1 MFVQK
6 HIRFQPSSF
15 HLTCCSRGV
24 FVGVRRHVG
33 MLTSVRS
40 HKNRFCS
47 LFMFSYHAKWW
58 RLLSMPQ
65 TMPPTLDP
73 TTGRGMDETTKSVY
87 TLTHTHTFNYK
98 GRVGHWTLSNK
109 ESDKREREWD
119 ELFSYCIVLLMYCT
133 TVITH
138 TCVQQLKMH
147 IEGICFLWRII
158 HMRPSEVSS
167 AFVAYTFREDGQHLS
182 GECEL
187 YWTLLSV
194 FRQIALAD
202 LTIINKTDLVNESEL
217 VELRDT
223 VRWEPQ
229 TFIFFYMFLLGM
241 DWY

>member
-1 MFVQK
+1 MK
-6 HIRFQPSSF
+6 HNKECLHTYS
-15 HLTCCSRGV
+15 
-24 FVGVRRHVG
+24 
-33 MLTSVRS
+33 
-40 HKNRFCS
+40 
-47 LFMFSYHAKWW
+47 
-58 RLLSMPQ
+58 
-65 TMPPTLDP
+65 
-73 TTGRGMDETTKSVY
+73 
-87 TLTHTHTFNYK
+87 HTHTFNYK
-98 GRVGHWTLSNK
+98 GRVGHWTLGNK

-138 TCVQQLKMH
+138 TCAQQLKMH

-158 HMRPSEVSS
+158 HMRLSEVSS
-167 AFVAYTFREDGQHLS
+167 AFVAYTFREDGKHLS

-223 VRWEPQ
+223 VRWEPK
-229 TFIFFYMFLLGM
+229 TFIFICSY
-241 DWY
+241 

>member
-1 MFVQK
+1 MVAPFEYATTHAT
-6 HIRFQPSSF
+6 HIRPD
-15 HLTCCSRGV
+15 
-24 FVGVRRHVG
+24 
-33 MLTSVRS
+33 
-40 HKNRFCS
+40 NRQGGG
-47 LFMFSYHAKWW
+47 WN
-58 RLLSMPQ
+58 
-65 TMPPTLDP
+65 
-73 TTGRGMDETTKSVY
+73 TTKSVY

-98 GRVGHWTLSNK
+98 GRVGHWTLGNK

-138 TCVQQLKMH
+138 TCAQQLKMH

-158 HMRPSEVSS
+158 HMRLSEVSS
-167 AFVAYTFREDGQHLS
+167 AFVAYTFREDGKHLS

-223 VRWEPQ
+223 VRWEPK
-229 TFIFFYMFLLGM
+229 TFIFICSY
-241 DWY
+241 